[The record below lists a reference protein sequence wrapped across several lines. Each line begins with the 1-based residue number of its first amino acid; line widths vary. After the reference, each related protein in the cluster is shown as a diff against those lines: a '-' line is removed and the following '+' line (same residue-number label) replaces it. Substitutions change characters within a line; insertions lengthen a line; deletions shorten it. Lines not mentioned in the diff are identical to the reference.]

1 MAFTLT
7 PAITWADGDVITATK
22 LNTTA
27 TPTLA
32 NNQTYTWAVGA
43 AATPSI
49 NFTGATTTGFFYA
62 ASYVGVSV
70 AASMVGRFTAS
81 GLNSCAIGT
90 DTAST
95 GAFSTISATG
105 IISSSQASGIFRN
118 AADDSLITLAGGTG
132 SAANI
137 KVYGGTHA
145 TLAKDIIIDADTLFI
160 RDQAGTLIATFNSS
174 GLTIEALAGSGSR
187 TVVANASGLLS
198 AP

>member
-32 NNQTYTWAVGA
+32 DNQTYTWAVGA

-62 ASYVGVSV
+62 ATYVGVSV
-70 AASMVGRFTAS
+70 SASMVGRFTAN
-81 GLNSCAIGT
+81 GLNSCAIGV

-105 IISSSQASGIFRN
+105 IVSSSQAAGIFRN
-118 AADDSLITLAGGTG
+118 AADDSLITLSGGTG

-137 KVYGGTHA
+137 KIYGGTHA
-145 TLAKDIIIDADTLFI
+145 TLAKDVIIDADSLFI
-160 RDQAGTLIATFNSS
+160 RNQAGTLIATLDAT
-174 GLTIEALAGSGSR
+174 GLTVESLAGSGSR
-187 TVVANASGLLS
+187 TVVADANGLLS